1 MKKTRLRRALLPTW
15 PPESVS
21 EAMLLLLCAAA
32 LRLLIALWLLNGS
45 TMPAEPDLADAAL
58 AMLGTLARPMALGLM
73 LALAA
78 RVVLGVAPGLALGLG
93 ALLMVGTWA
102 GALVQ
107 GVTGAAPATI
117 NWLELLCVG
126 VLAFPAARLAGK
138 PLWAGGLLGLVAAAL
153 VAAVAQYDAVHG
165 LVLDAWGLSVRGALV
180 FSLEQSR
187 REGLDA
193 VPLLAICLLA
203 WLAAGGAG
211 LGRTLLLAWVGGA
224 WPIAIAGA
232 ACIAWGYVRA
242 GIALET
248 LPGILQPPSIYGLVA
263 FLAGL
268 GALLAMVAPM
278 LAHQR
283 RGEPRPSAGTLGL
296 LAVWAAVLTWLAADE
311 APFLAALIVLPVAA
325 PLFIK
330 PGRWLSHRPMSP
342 IGGAAAAVLL
352 WIAGVTLVPGIGVP
366 KLPFESY
373 LLPGLVAAGAGFRL
387 VHGRAT
393 HRPVAALGIALLCA
407 GLAGLALEAGR
418 SDMLVLCAVM
428 LLLLELGLLLPRGT
442 RAAAGNAAF
451 CCLALL
457 GAATALFTG

>member
-32 LRLLIALWLLNGS
+32 LRLLIVLWLSPGS
-45 TMPAEPDLADAAL
+45 TMPAEPDLADAGL
-58 AMLGTLARPMALGLM
+58 AMLSALARPMALGLM

-93 ALLMVGTWA
+93 ALFMVGTWA

-117 NWLELLCVG
+117 NWLEPLCVG

-138 PLWAGGLLGLVAAAL
+138 PLWAGGLLGLAAAVL

-193 VPLLAICLLA
+193 LPLLMISLVAWMLA
-203 WLAAGGAG
+203 GSVG
-211 LGRTLLLAWVGGA
+211 LRRTLLLPWIGGA
-224 WPIAIAGA
+224 WPIAVAGA
-232 ACIAWGYVRA
+232 ACMAWGYVRA
-242 GIALET
+242 GVALDAM
-248 LPGILQPPSIYGLVA
+248 PGILQPPSIYGVAA

-268 GALLAMVAPM
+268 GALLAMVA
-278 LAHQR
+278 LLRAHRQ
-283 RGEPRPSAGTLGL
+283 GAPRPSPGTLGL
-296 LAVWAAVLTWLAADE
+296 LTSWSLALTWLAAAE
-311 APFLAALIVLPVAA
+311 APVAAALIGLPLAL
-325 PLFIK
+325 PLLLK
-330 PGRWLSHRPMSP
+330 PGGWADRPAGFL
-342 IGGAAAAVLL
+342 GGAVFAVLL
-352 WIAGVTLVPGIGVP
+352 WMAGATLVPGAG
-366 KLPFESY
+366 LPMVSLDGF
-373 LLPGLVAAGAGFRL
+373 LLLGLLAAGAGFGGL
-387 VHGRAT
+387 YARAAS
-393 HRPVAALGIALLCA
+393 RPVAALCIVLLCG
-407 GLAGLALEAGR
+407 GLAALALEAGR
-418 SDMLVLCAVM
+418 GDMLVLCAVM
-428 LLLLELGLLLPRGT
+428 LLLLGLGLLLPRGPK
-442 RAAAGNAAF
+442 AVAGNAAF

-457 GAATALFTG
+457 SSATALFTG